1 MRSSAKFASRAVQ
14 KVFSKQGGKFLL
26 KANPQAIGSV
36 FDSPDIQ
43 AAKTGLVAAALVAK
57 IA

>member
-1 MRSSAKFASRAVQ
+1 MRSSAKFTSRAVQ
-14 KVFSKQGGKFLL
+14 KAFSEQGGKFSL

-36 FDSPDIQ
+36 FDSPDMQ